1 MNWDF
6 FVAWTK
12 KLDRNRGLP
21 GAALD
26 KKLVHTIHN
35 RVIPQWSQLKY
46 VPSFL
51 SRAEKRLVTSAL
63 SVVVATA
70 LLWGGWGIFRHIEA
84 IPADGGEYSEGLIGQ
99 PKYINPVFSVTND
112 VDADLA
118 ALTYAGLFFYNKSQ
132 ELSPYLAEN
141 YTISDDGKTYDI
153 KLRSGARWSDN
164 EPVTA
169 DDVIFT
175 FETIQNPEVGS
186 PLFPAFQGITLQKID
201 DRTVRFVLKQPFAP
215 FLDSLTVG
223 ILPEHIWSDIPPAN
237 LKLAKNNLQPVGAGP
252 WVFSKL
258 SKDGLGNIQS
268 YSLVRNEHFF
278 GPKPHFQTVT
288 FKFYNDYNQAFEAL
302 RSQNILGLSFLP
314 ADEKKLN
321 NKNVLRYTLHLPEY
335 TALFFNQTKQPAL
348 KSLNTRTA
356 LGAALDKNTVLADV
370 LSSAATVVGGPIL
383 PGQLGFDASS
393 TGPNFDVVTANE
405 LLDKDWDRIEPENYF
420 KLRYAELTNPTP
432 VAPAPTPAPTT
443 KKTKKSST
451 PDTTV
456 TTQPAATST
465 PPLNEELVQMIR
477 QEMDANQ
484 TFYRK
489 NKNGDIL
496 AITITTADTPEYKQ
510 IAENIAAAWRKV
522 GVKTNLL
529 LINPHQI
536 TREVIK
542 PREYDV
548 LLYAEIIGNDPD
560 PFPFW
565 HSSQIEYP
573 GLNLS
578 LYSNRTVDK
587 MLEDARA
594 TADITKRS
602 ALYQKFQSSLLADV
616 PAIFLYSPSYTFVA
630 ESSVKGINLGQL
642 TTPTDRFNDLSNWYL
657 KTSWRWK
664 KS

>member
-12 KLDRNRGLP
+12 KFGRNRGLP
-21 GAALD
+21 VAALD

-35 RVIPQWSQLKY
+35 RIFPRWSQLKY

-51 SRAEKRLVTSAL
+51 SRAEKRLV
-63 SVVVATA
+63 VASLCIVSITA
-70 LLWGGWGIFRHIEA
+70 VLWGAAAIFRHMEA

-99 PKYINPVFSVTND
+99 PKYINPIFSVTND
-112 VDADLA
+112 VDADLT
-118 ALTYAGLFFYNKSQ
+118 ALMYAGLFSYNKSQ
-132 ELSPYLAEN
+132 ELSPYLAES
-141 YTISDDGKTYDI
+141 YTVSDDGKTYDI
-153 KLRSGARWSDN
+153 KLRSDAYWSDN

-169 DDVIFT
+169 DDVVFT

-186 PLFPAFQGITLQKID
+186 PLFPAFQGVTVQKID
-201 DRTVRFVLKQPFAP
+201 DRTVRFTLKQPFAP

-223 ILPEHIWSDIPPAN
+223 ILPEHIWSDIPSAN

-278 GPKPHFQTVT
+278 GPKPHFQMVT
-288 FKFYNDYNQAFEAL
+288 FKFYNDYSQAFEAL

-314 ADEKKLN
+314 ADEKKLS
-321 NKNVLRYTLHLPEY
+321 NKNLIRYTLHLPEY

-356 LGAALDKNTVLADV
+356 LAAALDKNTVLADV
-370 LSSAATVVGGPIL
+370 LNSAATIVGGPIL

-420 KLRYAELTNPTP
+420 QLRYAELTAPTQP
-432 VAPAPTPAPTT
+432 VAAPTP
-443 KKTKKSST
+443 TKKSKKNTSS
-451 PDTTV
+451 D
-456 TTQPAATST
+456 TQPADSQQPTATST
-465 PPLNEELVQMIR
+465 PLNEELVQMIR
-477 QEMDANQ
+477 QEMDPSQ

-510 IAENIAAAWRKV
+510 IAENIATAWRKV

-529 LINPHQI
+529 LVNPHQI

-578 LYSNRTVDK
+578 LYSDRTVDK

-594 TADITKRS
+594 TTDVAKRS